1 MSYVSSS
8 SVDLEGI
15 QVKELKI
22 ALKQKFKLIASN
34 KQNFDTSGDNLKKHR
49 LFQETERLVK
59 LADEDLK
66 KISLNLAMMR
76 VSQDSQSKYAQRYAK
91 LERQMNEARTNFMEM
106 SDATNQFMIV
116 QKIGD
121 RTSRTFKSNINED
134 DNFVRHQNVTNIES
148 LRTGD
153 AALANIIEMGDE
165 AVTNMNQAERD
176 LAKQRELLLKF
187 FYYDENLKVYIDKA
201 KDKVTYLERKTYTKK
216 IMLSV
221 LIVVLALIALTL
233 LLLKVF

>member
-106 SDATNQFMIV
+106 SDATN
-116 QKIGD
+116 
-121 RTSRTFKSNINED
+121 
-134 DNFVRHQNVTNIES
+134 
-148 LRTGD
+148 
-153 AALANIIEMGDE
+153 
-165 AVTNMNQAERD
+165 
-176 LAKQRELLLKF
+176 
-187 FYYDENLKVYIDKA
+187 
-201 KDKVTYLERKTYTKK
+201 
-216 IMLSV
+216 
-221 LIVVLALIALTL
+221 
-233 LLLKVF
+233 